1 MTVLLAVGVMV
12 LCAAFLGLRVLFGKD
27 EEVRRPGCSNANAF
41 MDDQEACPIC
51 GVAGRVVR
59 ERAGRRPADRRA
71 DSRRGGLTTPHL
83 LNLGW

>member
-12 LCAAFLGLRVLFGKD
+12 LSAAFLGLRVLFGKD

-51 GVAGRVVR
+51 GVAAGVSCENEPAAAPRTAGQT
-59 ERAGRRPADRRA
+59 RAAAD
-71 DSRRGGLTTPHL
+71 
-83 LNLGW
+83 

>member
-12 LCAAFLGLRVLFGKD
+12 LSAAFLGLRVLFGKD

-51 GVAGRVVR
+51 GVVAGASCENEPAAPPRTAGQT
-59 ERAGRRPADRRA
+59 RAAAD
-71 DSRRGGLTTPHL
+71 
-83 LNLGW
+83 